1 MIPTAKNSSQLLTII
16 KDASLYENLI
26 NQLIKDFELSG
37 FALKI
42 DKTSSPQ
49 DLLKELQHQ
58 IYQLMLH
65 NFEGFLQLLYRVDVS
80 EHAMQSDKT
89 QDIDEM
95 TQKAT
100 YVILKREWQK
110 VYFKNQFS

>member
-1 MIPTAKNSSQLLTII
+1 MIPTARNSFQLLAII

-26 NQLIKDFELSG
+26 NQLVKDFELSG
-37 FALKI
+37 FVLKI
-42 DKTSSPQ
+42 DITSSPQ
-49 DLLKELQHQ
+49 ELLTELQYQ
-58 IYQLMLH
+58 VYQLMLH
-65 NFEGFLQLLYRVDVS
+65 NFDGFLQLLYRVDVS
-80 EHAMQSDKT
+80 EHAIQSDKT